1 MESWQRGEARRQAGV
16 QPGLP
21 ARLHKAT
28 TCHAPWE
35 CPEFEEPPLQ
45 TGDNPMIPTWKAEEI
60 ELGTHLDLSCRIA
73 RRRCAWSWH
82 ITSCW
87 AGPC

>member
-21 ARLHKAT
+21 ARLHKAP

-35 CPEFEEPPLQ
+35 CPEFEKPALQ
-45 TGDNPMIPTWKAEEI
+45 TGDNPMTPRGRPKR
-60 ELGTHLDLSCRIA
+60 LSSVPI
-73 RRRCAWSWH
+73 W
-82 ITSCW
+82 I
-87 AGPC
+87 